1 MVAVVVGSEAQGAG
15 LQIRF
20 YPQETVRA
28 YEVSA
33 LRGWNSLLL
42 QNIAVVNDSGEK
54 IVLERVDVEL
64 MAEGVAVQSQHIL
77 AKELDRAA
85 KRGMGIEQA
94 GLLEALNFQFRPDIL
109 LAGDVKLA
117 ESKELAPRSAVM
129 LSYRYFV
136 FAPPADSVRVRAFG
150 QTPAG
155 AKIEGEGSVAISSFK
170 SAVKYSF
177 PVKGR
182 CFIGTGQSL
191 HQGHRWVVP
200 EEFALDIARVGDGGL
215 TYRGDASKRTNYFAY
230 GAEVLAAADGTVV
243 AVQDGIAETD
253 SSLRREGES
262 DAAYFQ
268 RTLAMQNEL
277 MSKGALA
284 AAGNYVVIQHA
295 PKEFSFYA
303 HLAPGSVTVS
313 KGRQVRRGETIARL
327 GHSGNSTEPHLHFH
341 VVDGPDPLRS
351 AGLPVHFDNVEL
363 PLADG
368 PREIQG
374 GDLVQTR

>member
-1 MVAVVVGSEAQGAG
+1 MVAVVAGSEAQGAG

-20 YPQETVRA
+20 YPEQTVRA

-42 QNIAVVNDSGEK
+42 QNIIVVNDSSQK
-54 IVLERVDVEL
+54 ILLERVDVEL

-77 AKELDRAA
+77 GKELERAA
-85 KRGMGIEQA
+85 KRGIGIQQA
-94 GLLEALNFQFRPDIL
+94 GLLKALNFQFRPDIL
-109 LAGDVKLA
+109 LAGDVTLA
-117 ESKELAPRSAVM
+117 ESKELGPKSAVM

-136 FAPPADSVRVRAFG
+136 FAGPAYSIRVRAFG

-155 AKIEGEGSVAISSFK
+155 AKIDGEGSVTISSFK

-177 PVKGR
+177 PIKGR

-215 TYRGDASKRTNYFAY
+215 TFRGDSSKRTNYFAY

-243 AVQDGIAETD
+243 AVQDGIAESD
-253 SSLRREGES
+253 SSLRQAQES

-268 RTLAMQNEL
+268 RTLAGQSEL
-277 MSKGALA
+277 LAKGPLA

-295 PKEFSFYA
+295 PSEFSFYA
-303 HLAPGSVTVS
+303 HLLPGSVKVA
-313 KGRQVRRGETIARL
+313 KGRQVRRGETIAQL
-327 GHSGNSTEPHLHFH
+327 GQSGNSTEPHLHFH
-341 VVDGPDPLRS
+341 LVDGPDPVFS
-351 AGLPVHFDNVEL
+351 CGLPVHFENVGL

-374 GDLVQTR
+374 GDIVEAH